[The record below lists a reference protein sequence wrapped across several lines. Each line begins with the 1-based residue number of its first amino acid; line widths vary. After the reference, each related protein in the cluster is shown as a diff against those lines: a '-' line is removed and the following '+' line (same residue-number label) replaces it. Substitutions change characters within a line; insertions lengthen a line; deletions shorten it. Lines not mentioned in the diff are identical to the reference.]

1 MPANHDDPTHS
12 REAELDALARQLER
26 RAVAL
31 ATWERS
37 YASGLDLNDN
47 RVPAGPVAVAIRRL
61 QREGEF
67 HPETAVCAK
76 GLGLDP
82 ALLEGILDGTTTDL
96 DLHAVR
102 SVCEG
107 LHCSPY
113 DLWGTETGRRL
124 LPVYG
129 PEDWPRHIEP
139 LDDRAGNVTF
149 ISRRLDRR
157 FTTPPGQRHDP
168 SSGPRHVAQLPLRA
182 AVGTGAD
189 LDTLT
194 ATVNASGLDVEAALV
209 ELRQL
214 GVLLEDAVGVA
225 VRVAAT
231 PAEGIAAVRDV
242 WRVEDVERL
251 VRLAGY
257 PAALAADV
265 EAISGK
271 PPAMV
276 EPEVVSAPTVS
287 LIDRWAAI
295 ADGPSTHPG
304 PAPLTPAS

>member
-1 MPANHDDPTHS
+1 MPANHDDPTDS

-37 YASGLDLNDN
+37 YASGLDLNDT

-67 HPETAVCAK
+67 HPETGVCAQ

-82 ALLEGILDGTTTDL
+82 ALLEGIFDGTTTDL
-96 DLHAVR
+96 GLPAVR
-102 SVCEG
+102 AVCEG

-124 LPVYG
+124 LSVYG

-157 FTTPPGQRHDP
+157 FTTPPEQRHDP

-182 AVGTGAD
+182 AVGAGAD

-231 PAEGIAAVRDV
+231 PAEGIAAVRDM